1 MGEVKLEYPG
11 VIFACTDGLTDV
23 TNEMGAYFDDARIG
37 NVLQGAAQYI
47 SASLLNEA
55 LITEMDI
62 FRGTRPYPDDI
73 AMLSL
78 KYVV

>member
-1 MGEVKLEYPG
+1 
-11 VIFACTDGLTDV
+11 
-23 TNEMGAYFDDARIG
+23 MGAYFDDSRIG

-47 SASLLNEA
+47 SANLLNEA